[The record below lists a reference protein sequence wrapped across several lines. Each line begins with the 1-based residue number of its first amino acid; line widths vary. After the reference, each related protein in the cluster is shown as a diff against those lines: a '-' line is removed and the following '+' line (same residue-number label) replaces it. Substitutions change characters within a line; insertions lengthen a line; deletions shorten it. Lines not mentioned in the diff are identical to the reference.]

1 MNNKSIDI
9 RPFDA
14 AADTQILSRIWL
26 DASLLAHPF
35 IGTQRLREQQR
46 LIEDTYLP
54 LSETFVAAQAGDPVG
69 FISLLDSFIGGLF
82 VAPAQQGKGIG
93 RRLIAHALDLKGE
106 LSLEVYTANEQAMRF
121 YRSLGFLE
129 VSRRS
134 TDDDGLPF
142 ENARLSLK
150 A

>member
-1 MNNKSIDI
+1 MNIKSIDI

-14 AADTQILSRIWL
+14 AADTQNLSRIWL

-54 LSETFVAAQAGDPVG
+54 LSETFVATQAGDPVG

-93 RRLIAHALDLKGE
+93 RRLIAHALGLKGE

-134 TDDDGLPF
+134 TDDGGLPF

>member
-1 MNNKSIDI
+1 MNIKSIDI

-54 LSETFVAAQAGDPVG
+54 LSETFVGAQAGDPVG

>member
-1 MNNKSIDI
+1 MNIKSIDI

-54 LSETFVAAQAGDPVG
+54 LSETFVAAQAGNPVG

-93 RRLIAHALDLKGE
+93 RRLIAHTLDLKGE

>member
-1 MNNKSIDI
+1 MNIKSIDI

-46 LIEDTYLP
+46 LIEDTYLA

-121 YRSLGFLE
+121 YRSHGFLE

-142 ENARLSLK
+142 ESARLSLK

>member
-1 MNNKSIDI
+1 MNIKSIDI

-54 LSETFVAAQAGDPVG
+54 LSETLVAAQAGNPVG

>member
-1 MNNKSIDI
+1 MNIKSIDI

-54 LSETFVAAQAGDPVG
+54 LSETFVAAQAGNPVG

-106 LSLEVYTANEQAMRF
+106 LSLEVYTANEQAMRV

-134 TDDDGLPF
+134 TDDDSLPF

>member
-1 MNNKSIDI
+1 MNIKSIDI

-54 LSETFVAAQAGDPVG
+54 LSETFVAVQAGNPVG

-93 RRLIAHALDLKGE
+93 RRLIAHALDLKGD

-134 TDDDGLPF
+134 TDDDSLPF

>member
-1 MNNKSIDI
+1 MNIKSIDI

-26 DASLLAHPF
+26 DASQLAHPF
-35 IGTQRLREQQR
+35 IGTQRLHEQQR
-46 LIEDTYLP
+46 LIEDTYLA

-134 TDDDGLPF
+134 TDGDGLPF

>member
-1 MNNKSIDI
+1 MNIKSIDI

-54 LSETFVAAQAGDPVG
+54 LSETFVAAQAGNPVG
-69 FISLLDSFIGGLF
+69 FISLLDNFIGGLF

>member
-1 MNNKSIDI
+1 MNIKSIGI

-14 AADTQILSRIWL
+14 AADTRNLSRIWL

-121 YRSLGFLE
+121 YRSHGFLE

-142 ENARLSLK
+142 ENARLSIK

>member
-1 MNNKSIDI
+1 MNIKSIDI

-54 LSETFVAAQAGDPVG
+54 LSETF
-69 FISLLDSFIGGLF
+69 
-82 VAPAQQGKGIG
+82 
-93 RRLIAHALDLKGE
+93 IA
-106 LSLEVYTANEQAMRF
+106 TQ
-121 YRSLGFLE
+121 
-129 VSRRS
+129 SR
-134 TDDDGLPF
+134 
-142 ENARLSLK
+142 
-150 A
+150 

>member
-1 MNNKSIDI
+1 MNIKSIDI

-26 DASLLAHPF
+26 DASLLVHPF

-82 VAPAQQGKGIG
+82 VAPAQQGEGIG

>member
-1 MNNKSIDI
+1 MNIKSIDI

-26 DASLLAHPF
+26 DASQLAHPF

-82 VAPAQQGKGIG
+82 VAPAQQGEGIG

-121 YRSLGFLE
+121 YRSRGFLE

>member
-1 MNNKSIDI
+1 MNIKSIDI

-14 AADTQILSRIWL
+14 AADTQNLSRIWL

-35 IGTQRLREQQR
+35 IGTQCLREQQR

-54 LSETFVAAQAGDPVG
+54 LSETFVAAQAGNPVG

-106 LSLEVYTANEQAMRF
+106 LSLEVYTANEQAMQF

-129 VSRRS
+129 VSRRL

>member
-1 MNNKSIDI
+1 MNIKSIDI

-46 LIEDTYLP
+46 LIEDTYLL